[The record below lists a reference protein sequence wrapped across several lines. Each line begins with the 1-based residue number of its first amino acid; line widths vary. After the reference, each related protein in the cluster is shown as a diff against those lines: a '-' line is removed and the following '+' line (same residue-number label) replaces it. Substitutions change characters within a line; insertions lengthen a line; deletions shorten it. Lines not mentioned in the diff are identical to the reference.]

1 MTYLRLRQQR
11 LRQTRLFLLLRTPGV
26 FLALFLLLLVLDEF
40 FLLLED
46 LELLLVAGLVVHLEL
61 RLVQLYTLSQL
72 ASTHSP
78 QYKHIRTR
86 LSGKPQSTASRL

>member
-11 LRQTRLFLLLRTPGV
+11 LRQTRLFLLLRTPSV
-26 FLALFLLLLVLDEF
+26 FFALFLLLLVLDEF

-61 RLVQLYTLSQL
+61 RLIQLYTL
-72 ASTHSP
+72 P
-78 QYKHIRTR
+78 
-86 LSGKPQSTASRL
+86 

>member
-40 FLLLED
+40 FLLLEN
-46 LELLLVAGLVVHLEL
+46 LKLLLVAGLVVHFEL
-61 RLVQLYTLSQL
+61 RLVQLCTWPPL
-72 ASTHSP
+72 AAIISL

-86 LSGKPQSTASRL
+86 LSGRPQSTASRL